1 MAGSTPMSREGYR
14 KVEEEVR
21 ALEAKGPELR
31 LAIQHAREQGD
42 LSENAAY
49 HAAREDLAK
58 LEAKLG
64 QLRGQLASAEI
75 IDESKRAGAVGR
87 VVFGSSVKVKDLTSR
102 RVDTYHLVG
111 PGEVDVLENRILTT
125 SPIGQALIAKQVG
138 DEVEVRV
145 PRGTLRLRIEEI
157 S

>member
-1 MAGSTPMSREGYR
+1 MPGTAMSREGHQ
-14 KVEEEVR
+14 KLQKELQE
-21 ALEAKGPELR
+21 LEAKGPQLR
-31 LAIQHAREQGD
+31 AAIQHAREQGD

-49 HAAREDLAK
+49 HAAREELAK
-58 LEAKLG
+58 LEAKIAQLQG
-64 QLRGQLASAEI
+64 QLSGAEI
-75 IDESKRAGAVGR
+75 IDESKRAQAGGK
-87 VVFGSSVKVKDLTSR
+87 VVFGSSVKVRDLDSGR
-102 RVDTYHLVG
+102 EDTYHLVG

-138 DEVEVRV
+138 EEIEVQV